1 MDQGLFANLHA
12 YVQINP
18 ALAPIAER
26 LQLKRLVPMAV
37 DQAIVEIITPVV
49 ERSVTIACMTAQ
61 ELIVKVHA
69 LPIRT
74 ICCPHFQVV
83 PGCIICSCLQVHAL
97 GEGMFVPDA
106 HFGLVWPQ
114 DFVTPCTHN
123 DQPVLSWLIKAL
135 QEESATSEATTMTC
149 STLQVDESGIA
160 DAPTNETFRTITLSL
175 WLPTQ
180 RTLPQMKCHCFVPA
194 CQAWPSCSIP
204 ASWHCV
210 QRLYYSRHT

>member
-69 LPIRT
+69 LRNRYLCYSLPSI
-74 ICCPHFQVV
+74 
-83 PGCIICSCLQVHAL
+83 AL
-97 GEGMFVPDA
+97 ILGNSLPTNAVGEGCL
-106 HFGLVWPQ
+106 GL
-114 DFVTPCTHN
+114 
-123 DQPVLSWLIKAL
+123 
-135 QEESATSEATTMTC
+135 
-149 STLQVDESGIA
+149 
-160 DAPTNETFRTITLSL
+160 
-175 WLPTQ
+175 
-180 RTLPQMKCHCFVPA
+180 
-194 CQAWPSCSIP
+194 
-204 ASWHCV
+204 
-210 QRLYYSRHT
+210 

>member
-69 LPIRT
+69 LRIRT
-74 ICCPHFQVV
+74 IFLPHFPVL
-83 PGCIICSCLQVHAL
+83 PWHMGCGSQQLHAL
-97 GEGMFVPDA
+97 GGEGFC
-106 HFGLVWPQ
+106 L
-114 DFVTPCTHN
+114 
-123 DQPVLSWLIKAL
+123 
-135 QEESATSEATTMTC
+135 
-149 STLQVDESGIA
+149 
-160 DAPTNETFRTITLSL
+160 
-175 WLPTQ
+175 
-180 RTLPQMKCHCFVPA
+180 
-194 CQAWPSCSIP
+194 
-204 ASWHCV
+204 
-210 QRLYYSRHT
+210 